1 VSDDLEPGEVA
12 VADDARPAS
21 KAVRHAKRFN
31 VFMGVLIF
39 LAVGSMALAAF
50 MALTSAEKSR
60 SAGSAWAPFQPTS
73 DGVDSGARQIAE
85 HVGPE
90 YRLPTGEQIVLVT
103 GGPMELQDL
112 PMRIAVRQSVADGGQ
127 IKLLDGKGVLYRM
140 CGLGPKCAIAKGA
153 PTKERGLL
161 LRREAL
167 ELALYSFHYLD
178 DVEHVVV
185 LIPPPKG
192 EDPSV
197 ALHFTRDDVAGQL
210 ARPLKATLPLPVPN
224 PDTVTTAPDTPF
236 IERFTIGNLFKFSL
250 TTGNQDAFVY
260 LVLDPPQTQS

>member
-1 VSDDLEPGEVA
+1 VSDDPKLTAADGAAAPA
-12 VADDARPAS
+12 VP
-21 KAVRHAKRFN
+21 AVRHARRLHL
-31 VFMGVLIF
+31 FMGALIF
-39 LAVGSMALAAF
+39 LAVGALALAAF
-50 MALTSAEKSR
+50 LALTSAEQTP
-60 SAGSAWAPFQPTS
+60 AGGAAWAPFTPSS
-73 DGVDSGARQIAE
+73 DAIDSGAPQIAA

-127 IKLLDGKGVLYRM
+127 IKLLDGKGALYRM
-140 CGLGPKCAIAKGA
+140 CGLGPKCSIAKGA

-167 ELALYSFHYLD
+167 ELALYSFHYLK

-192 EDPSV
+192 QDPSV

-224 PDTVTTAPDTPF
+224 PDTVTTAPLMPF
-236 IERFTIGNLFKFSL
+236 VERFTLTNLFKFSL

-260 LVLDPPQTQS
+260 LVLDPPTTDS

>member
-1 VSDDLEPGEVA
+1 VSDDATPTDAA
-12 VADDARPAS
+12 VVGDRPAPARP
-21 KAVRHAKRFN
+21 VRHARRFN
-31 VFMGVLIF
+31 ILMGTLIF
-39 LAVGSMALAAF
+39 LAVGAMALAAF
-50 MALTSAEKSR
+50 LALTSSEKTA
-60 SAGSAWAPFQPTS
+60 AGAAWAPFKPTS

-85 HVGPE
+85 HVGPQ

-112 PMRIAVRQSVADGGQ
+112 PIRIAVRKSVADGGD
-127 IKLLDGKGVLYRM
+127 IKLLEGKGVLYRM

-178 DVEHVVV
+178 GVKHVVV

-197 ALHFTRDDVAGQL
+197 ALHFDRDAVAGQL

-224 PDTVTTAPDTPF
+224 PDTVTTAPQTPF
-236 IERFTIGNLFKFSL
+236 IERFTLGNLFKFSL

-260 LVLDPPQTQS
+260 LVLDPPTTDS

>member
-1 VSDDLEPGEVA
+1 VSDPVKGDV
-12 VADDARPAS
+12 VRDDPP
-21 KAVRHAKRFN
+21 AVRHAKRFH
-31 VFMGVLIF
+31 VFTGTLIF
-39 LAVGSMALAAF
+39 LAVGAMALAAF
-50 MALTSAEKSR
+50 FALTSAETS
-60 SAGSAWAPFQPTS
+60 SSESAWAPFKPS
-73 DGVDSGARQIAE
+73 SGGLDTGGREIAE

-90 YRLPTGEQIVLVT
+90 YRLPSGEQIVLVT
-103 GGPMELQDL
+103 GGPLELQSL
-112 PMRIAVRQSVADGGQ
+112 PMKIAVRQSVADGGQ

-140 CGLGPKCAIAKGA
+140 CGLGPKCSIAKGP

-178 DVEHVVV
+178 GVKHVVV
-185 LIPPPKG
+185 FIPPAKG

-197 ALHFTRDDVAGQL
+197 ALHFSRDDVAGQL

-250 TTGNQDAFVY
+250 TTGNQDAYVY
-260 LVLDPPQTQS
+260 LVLDPPQTAS

>member
-1 VSDDLEPGEVA
+1 VSDVAEAEAEV
-12 VADDARPAS
+12 VDGGRP
-21 KAVRHAKRFN
+21 AVRHAKRFN
-31 VFMGVLIF
+31 LLMGALIF
-39 LAVGSMALAAF
+39 LAVGAMALAAF
-50 MALTSAEKSR
+50 FAVTSADETPTG
-60 SAGSAWAPFQPTS
+60 AAWSPFKPSS

-85 HVGPE
+85 HVGPQ
-90 YRLPTGEQIVLVT
+90 YRLPTGEQLVLVT

-112 PMRIAVRQSVADGGQ
+112 PMRIAVRKSVADGGD
-127 IKLLDGKGVLYRM
+127 IKLLEGKGVLYRM
-140 CGLGPKCAIAKGA
+140 CGLGPKCSIARGA
-153 PTKERGLL
+153 PTTERGLL

-192 EDPSV
+192 EDPSM
-197 ALHFTRDDVAGQL
+197 ALHFNRDDAAGPL

-224 PDTVTTAPDTPF
+224 PDTVTTAPLMPF
-236 IERFTIGNLFKFSL
+236 VERFTLTNLFKFSL

-260 LVLDPPQTQS
+260 LVLDPPQTES